1 MGIVQ
6 EEFLMSLVSTL
17 KITTAAAGALILAAC
32 ASAGSSST
40 GNDTMGPAA
49 GTQAHF
55 TANVGDRVF
64 FGFDRY
70 NVTAAGQRTLQD
82 QATWLNAYPSAA
94 VLVEGHCDERGTREY
109 NLALGDRRAVATR
122 DALVALG
129 IDSGRI
135 STISYGKERPA
146 ALGSNE
152 EAWSLNRRG
161 VTVVTT
167 PATM

>member
-1 MGIVQ
+1 
-6 EEFLMSLVSTL
+6 MSLVSTL
-17 KITTAAAGALILAAC
+17 KITTVAAGALILAAC
-32 ASAGSSST
+32 ASADSSGS
-40 GNDTMGPAA
+40 GNDAMGPSA

-70 NVTAAGQRTLQD
+70 NITAAGQRTLQD
-82 QATWLNAYPSAA
+82 QATWLNAYPSAM
-94 VLVEGHCDERGTREY
+94 VTVEGHCDERGTREY
-109 NLALGDRRAVATR
+109 NLALGARRANAAK
-122 DALVALG
+122 DSLVGLG
-129 IDSGRI
+129 IDAGRVA
-135 STISYGKERPA
+135 TISYGKERPA